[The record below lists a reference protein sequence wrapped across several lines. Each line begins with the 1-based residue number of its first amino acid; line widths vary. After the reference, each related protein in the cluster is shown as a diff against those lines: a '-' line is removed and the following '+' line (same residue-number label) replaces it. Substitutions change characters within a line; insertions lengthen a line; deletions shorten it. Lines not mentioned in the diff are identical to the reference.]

1 MDSDKRMLT
10 TLNKSKK
17 GYRANIRGDV
27 DKVLERCTHIM
38 IDGLEKEITNED
50 IKMIKALDFNY
61 SVEGLKTQGV
71 AYRSFNY
78 QPSLSENVESNLV
91 FVGIVALENPIID
104 DVDKQILNIKQRGI
118 IPILFTDDNKIAAT
132 AIGQKTRLISDPSLV
147 ISGIELDYLSKEEL
161 IGVLSKAKIFSR
173 VNPEIKSKIVG
184 LFNQDGYK
192 VGVAGETL
200 GDLSSLGIAKVGIS
214 KGKAPEIVKKVSDLF
229 IKDNYL
235 NKFLNLFDVSQS
247 FMKNLYSCK
256 KITLMFLL
264 SQLISLNLISLIDYK
279 VGGDFIP
286 VLITNLVIFSILTVG
301 VLKYGLKSEGIGL
314 SIVKI
319 LACSV
324 LTFLASYIIK
334 GQCEIVF
341 LIVFT
346 GSLLINIIVNL
357 KTKLFDINIGSILL
371 YSSIF
376 IWILSIGILGII
388 NGVSFTLYE
397 VISLVIIL
405 VTYLIIEL
413 IVKKVASIN

>member
-1 MDSDKRMLT
+1 M
-10 TLNKSKK
+10 
-17 GYRANIRGDV
+17 
-27 DKVLERCTHIM
+27 
-38 IDGLEKEITNED
+38 
-50 IKMIKALDFNY
+50 F
-61 SVEGLKTQGV
+61 KT
-71 AYRSFNY
+71 YF
-78 QPSLSENVESNLV
+78 
-91 FVGIVALENPIID
+91 
-104 DVDKQILNIKQRGI
+104 
-118 IPILFTDDNKIAAT
+118 
-132 AIGQKTRLISDPSLV
+132 
-147 ISGIELDYLSKEEL
+147 
-161 IGVLSKAKIFSR
+161 
-173 VNPEIKSKIVG
+173 
-184 LFNQDGYK
+184 
-192 VGVAGETL
+192 
-200 GDLSSLGIAKVGIS
+200 
-214 KGKAPEIVKKVSDLF
+214 
-229 IKDNYL
+229 
-235 NKFLNLFDVSQS
+235 
-247 FMKNLYSCK
+247 
-256 KITLMFLL
+256 LMFNN
-264 SQLISLNLISLIDYK
+264 LNSKFDL
-279 VGGDFIP
+279 
-286 VLITNLVIFSILTVG
+286 
-301 VLKYGLKSEGIGL
+301 GL